1 MAEKK
6 STTDEMVFIQSH
18 LNAPKKQRNDFGKYN
33 YRSCEDI
40 LEAVK
45 PLLKETNCTLTVS
58 DEIIQVA
65 DRIYVKATA
74 TLKTPSGKDYT
85 TTAFAREAVAKKGL
99 DESQLT
105 GATSSYARKYA
116 LNGLFCIDDNK
127 DADALNVNE
136 EFTKPVTK
144 ATNTAQP
151 STAPLFID
159 PYDDAF
165 RIVKPEIESAP
176 SQEILKRIWKDNEQ
190 LHEYAPFKDAMTKRK
205 NQLNN
210 AAN

>member
-1 MAEKK
+1 MKELV
-6 STTDEMVFIQSH
+6 SIQSE
-18 LNAPKKQRNDFGKYN
+18 LKAPKNQRNDFGKYN

-45 PLLKETNCTLTVS
+45 PLLKREKCTLTITDDIVM
-58 DEIIQVA
+58 VG
-65 DRIYVKATA
+65 DRTYVKATA
-74 TLKTPSGKDYT
+74 TITNDKNETCQTCAY
-85 TTAFAREAVAKKGL
+85 AREPLLKKGQ
-99 DESQLT
+99 DESQVT

-144 ATNTAQP
+144 AAQP
-151 STAPLFID
+151 VNGQLFDD
-159 PYDDAF
+159 PYNDAF